1 MTGTRA
7 PGPGATDSVSVM
19 VTNEMSS
26 TTASKEPKA
35 GRPRDARLDAAILQA
50 TVELLEEHGYFDVSL
65 AAIADRAGTTT
76 PAIYRRWSSKA
87 DLVVQAVFRT
97 EGDDVVADTGDLAA
111 DITTMVWWTVEKLC
125 RPAGR
130 AALVGLLGESHEE
143 LRERRADVTR
153 VMARTGERLER
164 AKAAGAIRTD
174 VDTAVLIAMM
184 SGSVLQ
190 MAVTSGRRGVDD
202 AWVTA
207 VVSVLLDG
215 VRPPLRSAR
224 ENGPVAP

>member
-1 MTGTRA
+1 
-7 PGPGATDSVSVM
+7 M
-19 VTNEMSS
+19 VTNEMSIA
-26 TTASKEPKA
+26 TAPKEPKA
-35 GRPRDARLDAAILQA
+35 GRPRDARLDAAIQQA

-65 AAIADRAGTTT
+65 ASIAERAGTTT
-76 PAIYRRWSSKA
+76 PSIYRRWSSKA

-130 AALVGLLGESHEE
+130 AALVGLLGESHVE

-164 AKAAGAIRTD
+164 AKAAGEIHPD
-174 VDTAVLIAMM
+174 VDTAVLVAMM
-184 SGSVLQ
+184 SGAVLQ
-190 MAVTSGRRGVDD
+190 MAVTNGRRGVDD
-202 AWVTA
+202 AWVAA

-215 VRPPLRSAR
+215 IRPPDRKEDQR
-224 ENGPVAP
+224 GPGAP

>member
-1 MTGTRA
+1 
-7 PGPGATDSVSVM
+7 M
-19 VTNEMSS
+19 VTNEMSIAAVS
-26 TTASKEPKA
+26 REPKA

-65 AAIADRAGTTT
+65 AAIAERAGTTT

-87 DLVVQAVFRT
+87 DLVVQAVFRI

-111 DITTMVWWTVEKLC
+111 DITTMVWWTVGKLC

-130 AALVGLLGESHEE
+130 AALAGLLGESHEE
-143 LRERRADVTR
+143 LKGRCADVTR

-164 AKAAGAIRTD
+164 AKAAGEIRPD
-174 VDTAVLIAMM
+174 VDTAVLVAMM

-190 MAVTSGRRGVDD
+190 MAVTNGRRGVDD
-202 AWVTA
+202 AWVTGM
-207 VVSVLLDG
+207 VSVLLDG
-215 VRPPLRSAR
+215 IRPPVGSERVKR
-224 ENGPVAP
+224 EKGPKAP

>member
-1 MTGTRA
+1 VTGWGG
-7 PGPGATDSVSVM
+7 PGPGTTVPISVM
-19 VTNEMSS
+19 VTNGMSL
-26 TTASKEPKA
+26 TTVSKEPKA

-50 TVELLEEHGYFDVSL
+50 TVELLEEHGYFEVSL
-65 AAIADRAGTTT
+65 AAIAERAGTTT

-87 DLVVQAVFRT
+87 ELVVQAVFRT
-97 EGDDVVADTGDLAA
+97 EGADVVADTGDLTA

-143 LRERRADVTR
+143 LQGRRADVTR

-164 AKAAGAIRTD
+164 AKAAGEIRPD
-174 VDTAVLIAMM
+174 VDTGVLVAMM

-190 MAVTSGRRGVDD
+190 VAVTNGRRGVDD

-215 VRPPLRSAR
+215 VRPPLRSGR
-224 ENGPVAP
+224 ENGPVTP

>member
-1 MTGTRA
+1 
-7 PGPGATDSVSVM
+7 M
-19 VTNEMSS
+19 VTNEMSIA
-26 TTASKEPKA
+26 TAPEEPKA
-35 GRPRDARLDAAILQA
+35 GRPRDARLDAAIRQA

-65 AAIADRAGTTT
+65 ASIAERAGTTT
-76 PAIYRRWSSKA
+76 PSIYRRWSSKA
-87 DLVVQAVFRT
+87 DLVVQAVFRI

-164 AKAAGAIRTD
+164 AKVAGEIRPD
-174 VDTAVLIAMM
+174 VDTAVLVAMM
-184 SGSVLQ
+184 SGAVLQ
-190 MAVTSGRRGVDD
+190 MAVTNGRRGVDD
-202 AWVTA
+202 AWVAA

-215 VRPPLRSAR
+215 IRPSDRTEHER
-224 ENGPVAP
+224 GPEVP